1 MPKLSSAKLEAR
13 RQHILRAATV
23 CFDREGFHRTTIA
36 DVRREAGV
44 STGAIYTYFPN
55 KKAIIRAMLEDA
67 QLARRAA
74 LASAAQ
80 DAGAS
85 GSERAVLMHWAHR
98 VFTAD
103 GAQIARVDVNLWA
116 EALRDPAVAELAKRA
131 LENAAQTVAGVVDRE
146 MRRTK
151 QAPPGIDPRDVASV
165 LVAILLG
172 LEVLAAVGVKLDA
185 KGILRVLA
193 ELFPTEP
200 RGAPEK
206 RAKPK
211 PVRRP
216 AGKRSRTARAS
227 RS

>member
-13 RQHILRAATV
+13 RQHILRAATA

-67 QLARRAA
+67 QLARGAQ

-98 VFTAD
+98 VFTAE
-103 GAQIARVDVNLWA
+103 GARLARVDVNLWA
-116 EALRDPAVAELAKRA
+116 EALRDPEVAELAKLA
-131 LENAAQTVAGVVDRE
+131 LENATQTVAGVVKRE
-146 MRRTK
+146 MRRT
-151 QAPPGIDPRDVASV
+151 QQEPPGIDPRDVASV

-172 LEVLAAVGVKLDA
+172 MEVLAAVGVSLDS
-185 KGILRVLA
+185 KGILHVLD

-200 RGAPEK
+200 RGTLEAS
-206 RAKPK
+206 AKPK
-211 PVRRP
+211 PARRS
-216 AGKRSRTARAS
+216 AAKRTRRTARA
-227 RS
+227 R